1 VFVKFCDQHC
11 KWTRK
16 YDRAVIQASKINA
29 FRAGLQ
35 LDLAENWTGA
45 SSTTVDVTS
54 TEEEN
59 VDSETASS
67 AIDFNIRP
75 VADGLNDSW
84 FKANVYGYKD
94 TLINVP
100 MELL

>member
-16 YDRAVIQASKINA
+16 HDRAVIQASKINA

-35 LDLAENWTGA
+35 LDLAENRTGA
-45 SSTTVDVTS
+45 SSITV
-54 TEEEN
+54 EEN
-59 VDSETASS
+59 GDPETASS
-67 AIDFNIRP
+67 AINFNIRP

-84 FKANVYGYKD
+84 FKANAYGYKD

-100 MELL
+100 MELQR

>member
-1 VFVKFCDQHC
+1 
-11 KWTRK
+11 
-16 YDRAVIQASKINA
+16 
-29 FRAGLQ
+29 

-45 SSTTVDVTS
+45 SSITVDVSLDESS
-54 TEEEN
+54 TKEEN
-59 VDSETASS
+59 GDSETASS
-67 AIDFNIRP
+67 AINFNIRP

-84 FKANVYGYKD
+84 FKANAYGYKD